1 MEQNSIT
8 NTLLALTDEGDE
20 VLLPKPYW
28 VSYPEMIKL
37 VNAVPVFIDTKKENG
52 FKLTKKNLKN
62 L

>member
-1 MEQNSIT
+1 MEQKNSIT

-37 VNAVPVFIDTKKENG
+37 VNAVPVFIDTKK
-52 FKLTKKNLKN
+52 KMDLS
-62 L
+62 